1 MVQAFG
7 AVSTWTVLSVF
18 IKSPEDTGFCLR
30 YKSGMIK
37 LSRRLR
43 YMLSL
48 LQKPGWLHRHLN
60 TGHLQQVIWQQLPHI
75 HPLGGTSASWAA
87 LNPVLHRH
95 CTTLINTGLQ
105 DFPWGLKQGKMLA
118 DNNVNT

>member
-18 IKSPEDTGFCLR
+18 IKSPEDTGFCLW

-43 YMLSL
+43 YILSL
-48 LQKPGWLHRHLN
+48 LHLAEAWLAMSAFEHRSSATSGMAVAATHPPFGWHLC
-60 TGHLQQVIWQQLPHI
+60 L
-75 HPLGGTSASWAA
+75 LGSS
-87 LNPVLHRH
+87 
-95 CTTLINTGLQ
+95 
-105 DFPWGLKQGKMLA
+105 
-118 DNNVNT
+118 